1 MRKQERDADR
11 THSAFGGPAP
21 RRPWRRFVFTPLMLL
36 GLLIGAI
43 VTHTLTGDLSA
54 AWLDRLGF
62 APDDLWALRWGRIVS
77 SALVTGGRPPSGK
90 RCYSSCI
97 AVGGAEWLAGS
108 WMAAATFWGV
118 HVLTLVLQSAVV
130 ALPLQRLGLPGSTD
144 LATARDVGPSAG
156 YFGCLGFVCA
166 RQRPLWR
173 WISGAVVL
181 LALCVVLVLPPAAG
195 QDRTLKLSADMAH
208 LIAFP
213 LGFVLG
219 IQPAQRSVPAAG
231 RGHR

>member
-1 MRKQERDADR
+1 M
-11 THSAFGGPAP
+11 TPTGPTQP
-21 RRPWRRFVFTPLMLL
+21 SEVRRRRRPWRRFVFTPLMLL
-36 GLLIGAI
+36 GLLTGAI
-43 VTHTLTGDLSA
+43 VTHTFTGDLSA
-54 AWLDRLGF
+54 AWLNRVGF

-77 SALVTGGRPPSGK
+77 SALVTGGPAALWQALLFSGL
-90 RCYSSCI
+90 
-97 AVGGAEWLAGS
+97 AVGGAEWLAGP
-108 WMAAATFWGV
+108 WMAAVTFWGV

-130 ALPLQRLGLPGSTD
+130 ALPLQRLGLPGSAD
-144 LATARDVGPSAG
+144 LATIRDVGPSAG

-173 WISGAVVL
+173 WISGAIVL

-195 QDRTLKLSADMAH
+195 QTRALKLSVDMAH

-219 IQPAQRSVPAAG
+219 ILPARRSVSTD
-231 RGHR
+231 RGH